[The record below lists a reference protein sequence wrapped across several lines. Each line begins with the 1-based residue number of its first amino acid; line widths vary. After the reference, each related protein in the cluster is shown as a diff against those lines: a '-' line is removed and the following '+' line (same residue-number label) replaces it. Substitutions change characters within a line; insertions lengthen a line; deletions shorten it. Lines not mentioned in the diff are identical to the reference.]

1 MAIKKITLTEDHI
14 KLIKGLKFETFEMGD
29 LFSVGKITSAISE
42 IESSKENMKKF
53 GKIRDELVRIKDQ
66 IETISDKKECHA
78 WGINQWSMF
87 GGTYVMEDIAML
99 IGRYQDFITGTEE
112 SNIGKQYPKELED
125 YMWELYEYIYENLT
139 FIMDLVLKYSIKGGL
154 QVGTYKCIDYELNW
168 EFLGNESV

>member
-14 KLIKGLKFETFEMGD
+14 KLIKGLKFEAFEMGD
-29 LFSVGKITSAISE
+29 LLSVGKITSAISE

-99 IGRYQDFITGTEE
+99 IGRYEDFIPGTEE
-112 SNIGKQYPKELED
+112 SNLGKQYPKELED
-125 YMWELYEYIYENLT
+125 YMWGLYSDISDNMEYILS
-139 FIMDLVLKYSIKGGL
+139 LVQFYIDKGGL
-154 QVGTYKCIDYELNW
+154 TPGTYKCKTSDRIW
-168 EFLGNESV
+168 ERL